1 MRVCVCARATACAR
15 NACGWGA
22 PSTYFPATRAITL
35 ARIPSSI
42 AAAPPAR
49 SLREAFASR
58 DQVPCGHDPG
68 TCWLPL
74 RGRPRAAAA
83 ASPGDRSRRYCS
95 GRQPPRPR
103 VRQPKR
109 RVRHAQVAGV
119 SHRCLRRPGFSCGE
133 TQLPQRLTTLEARC
147 YTLRTLPAA
156 ASSRLACPAAAFTD
170 AWWRPACPER
180 ASR

>member
-58 DQVPCGHDPG
+58 DQVPCGPRKMLAAIARA
-68 TCWLPL
+68 TAR
-74 RGRPRAAAA
+74 RGSGVAGRSIAPILQRPAAAA
-83 ASPGDRSRRYCS
+83 AARAAAQTQGQTRTSCRRLAPMPATSRFFLWGNSATPASDDPGSKVLYSAHPPSRCFLSSCMS
-95 GRQPPRPR
+95 GRSFHGC
-103 VRQPKR
+103 V
-109 RVRHAQVAGV
+109 V
-119 SHRCLRRPGFSCGE
+119 
-133 TQLPQRLTTLEARC
+133 
-147 YTLRTLPAA
+147 
-156 ASSRLACPAAAFTD
+156 ASSVP
-170 AWWRPACPER
+170 
-180 ASR
+180 